1 MERLRV
7 LPPGSEAIATRR
19 IAFLS
24 RFADFASEHQLRQ
37 LQTPEGPLAAAD
49 ALTEAASLA
58 FAIGLVEQGRDL
70 ANRAWEAVWVFSSQ
84 DPPLLRAVLIGSV
97 LGRLKVELTRGG
109 VTLGSPMQ
117 IIFWSDAPAH
127 VEPAGALLAAA
138 LANPDQDVSV
148 LPDLGASS
156 PTEPAI
162 HAMAAAAEANTQW
175 AFTQPPRAFAQPSD
189 AEANEEAR
197 IAFGAL
203 HQRYAARLRLLA
215 PMHPGWEARRMHAEL
230 IDWPLLALHVGLRRR
245 GVDAKQYILLGN
257 GPGAIAGG
265 YIDDLA
271 SELVGVTPPD
281 WWRDTQR
288 RFRPRREA

>member
-1 MERLRV
+1 MRC
-7 LPPGSEAIATRR
+7 TM
-19 IAFLS
+19 
-24 RFADFASEHQLRQ
+24 
-37 LQTPEGPLAAAD
+37 
-49 ALTEAASLA
+49 
-58 FAIGLVEQGRDL
+58 
-70 ANRAWEAVWVFSSQ
+70 RA
-84 DPPLLRAVLIGSV
+84 P
-97 LGRLKVELTRGG
+97 
-109 VTLGSPMQ
+109 SP
-117 IIFWSDAPAH
+117 
-127 VEPAGALLAAA
+127 
-138 LANPDQDVSV
+138 
-148 LPDLGASS
+148 
-156 PTEPAI
+156 
-162 HAMAAAAEANTQW
+162 
-175 AFTQPPRAFAQPSD
+175 D

-288 RFRPRREA
+288 RFRPRRKA